1 MKYFDVNYDRNY
13 FFDNE
18 TNESIWVLPEGIN
31 EDKDILD
38 CTEKVN
44 KSEAEA
50 AQQEE
55 DKNEPDVSA
64 VEVKEDEEL
73 RKYQAYKSSVD

>member
-18 TNESIWVLPEGIN
+18 TNESIWVLPEGTD
-31 EDKDILD
+31 EDKDVLD

-44 KSEAEA
+44 KSEPEA
-50 AQQEE
+50 AQQ
-55 DKNEPDVSA
+55 
-64 VEVKEDEEL
+64 
-73 RKYQAYKSSVD
+73 